1 MDGGISAVFG
11 VMDCWWAYSY
21 VRAWSLGLDDDDRC
35 LGIEIINTMVGLGCL
50 WYCSSLDVRLFLSLV
65 Y

>member
-1 MDGGISAVFG
+1 M
-11 VMDCWWAYSY
+11 AYSY